1 MSIEIKN
8 LSKSYGKT
16 KALDSVLLEFKE
28 NKIYA
33 LLGRNGAG
41 KSTLLKAVSNR
52 IYFSDGEV
60 LIDGLDSVENDK
72 AQSLVYLMNDENT
85 LPRNMTVKSLI
96 KTLKMFYKD
105 ADAEKAEALA
115 SRFSLDTKKRFGS
128 LSTGYKTVVRFILA
142 ICSGAKYTFL
152 DEPVLGLDA
161 AHRELVYKII
171 IEEYTRS
178 ERCFVIAT
186 HIIEEISSVVEH
198 VVLIDKGKVLEN
210 DSAENLLKKGY
221 CVSGNEKEVNEFIK
235 DKNVISTE
243 KIGSVMAAYI
253 LSSDEIKGEIGYLE
267 ISPLSLQKLFVK
279 LTGEEEEK

>member
-8 LSKSYGKT
+8 LSKNYGKT

>member
-8 LSKSYGKT
+8 LSKNYGKT
-16 KALDSVLLEFKE
+16 KALDSVLLEIKE

>member
-186 HIIEEISSVVEH
+186 HIIEEISNVVEH

-235 DKNVISTE
+235 DKNVISIE